1 MMRHRAKLRQFVQC
15 PMGRICHLRRH
26 ATSCWSRK
34 RAGHEN
40 GAPATPRRYV
50 LRSLECARTQISLLA
65 THAGQR
71 HLGNYPGRL
80 PAINLCARGPTRCSS
95 KSGVYLRGNRMQN
108 ATRASLV
115 FGGIGLGLA
124 FVAALE
130 FSLGIA
136 NLEGIAN
143 VLRQAGMFCLLAGLI
158 VFLIISVL
166 QRTRWQ

>member
-1 MMRHRAKLRQFVQC
+1 
-15 PMGRICHLRRH
+15 
-26 ATSCWSRK
+26 
-34 RAGHEN
+34 
-40 GAPATPRRYV
+40 
-50 LRSLECARTQISLLA
+50 
-65 THAGQR
+65 
-71 HLGNYPGRL
+71 
-80 PAINLCARGPTRCSS
+80 
-95 KSGVYLRGNRMQN
+95 MQN